1 MANRRL
7 KIARYES
14 VISKSPEDREALTQL
29 GLLHESL
36 EEYDKAINFFERCLR
51 VDNKDPDV
59 LASTAYCYLRTEDL
73 AKALATYQR
82 ALFLLDNKAT
92 PKILYG
98 LGVLY
103 DRNEKFDTAKST
115 FEQLV
120 QTFPAFDLIPEVQL
134 RLGGVC
140 KLLGQYD
147 EGLRWLQLV
156 LDADV
161 CPPPFS
167 AEDVWF
173 EIAQPY
179 CLQSDFHRAE
189 EAYRNSGRGE
199 ARESEQWCNLGRN
212 YSALQEYRQAF
223 NAYNEA
229 ISLEPQSWSMWR
241 CMGDLYSRLNQQND
255 ALDAFQRVTELNP
268 AAAEV
273 W

>member
-1 MANRRL
+1 M
-7 KIARYES
+7 
-14 VISKSPEDREALTQL
+14 
-29 GLLHESL
+29 
-36 EEYDKAINFFERCLR
+36 
-51 VDNKDPDV
+51 
-59 LASTAYCYLRTEDL
+59 
-73 AKALATYQR
+73 
-82 ALFLLDNKAT
+82 
-92 PKILYG
+92 
-98 LGVLY
+98 
-103 DRNEKFDTAKST
+103 
-115 FEQLV
+115 
-120 QTFPAFDLIPEVQL
+120 
-134 RLGGVC
+134 
-140 KLLGQYD
+140 
-147 EGLRWLQLV
+147 

-167 AEDVWF
+167 SEDVWF
-173 EIAQPY
+173 EIAQLY

-189 EAYRNSGRGE
+189 EAYNNSGRGEE

-273 W
+273 WYDMGVSTQAVCRLLV

>member
-1 MANRRL
+1 MASGNKRL

-14 VISKSPEDREALTQL
+14 IVAKDASNREALTQL

-36 EEYDKAINFFERCLR
+36 EEYDKAIEFFERCLR

-103 DRNEKFDTAKST
+103 DRNEKFDTAKGT
-115 FEQLV
+115 LEQLV
-120 QTFPAFDLIPEVQL
+120 STFPEFDMVPEAQL

-147 EGLRWLQLV
+147 EGLRWLQMV
-156 LDADV
+156 LENDT

-167 AEDVWF
+167 VEDIWF
-173 EIAQPY
+173 EIAQLY
-179 CLQSDFHRAE
+179 CLQSDFVRAE
-189 EAYRNSGRGE
+189 EAYNKSGRGDT
-199 ARESEQWCNLGRN
+199 AQESEQWCNLGAVHVR
-212 YSALQEYRQAF
+212 
-223 NAYNEA
+223 
-229 ISLEPQSWSMWR
+229 
-241 CMGDLYSRLNQQND
+241 
-255 ALDAFQRVTELNP
+255 FQP
-268 AAAEV
+268 AANPPPIQPV
-273 W
+273 GSLDPP